1 MHVIAVI
8 AAKGGVGKTTVTAN
22 LCTTLAEAGHQV
34 LTIDMDPQ
42 NALRFHLSNDI
53 QACESGLASAIAGER
68 TWTEVIQPARAG
80 ALLLPFGTVDD
91 QHQIEL
97 EQYLAASPAW
107 LGDTLAS
114 FGLPSQTIVL
124 IDTPPGPSVYLQQ
137 ALRVV
142 NFNVVAMLPDAG
154 SFATLP
160 ITDRMIEKYCTP
172 RADFFGT
179 GYLVN
184 QVDPGKRL
192 NRDILDALRTDLGA
206 QMLGVVH
213 QDQAVS
219 EALASALTVRSY
231 APYSQAA
238 QDFSE
243 CAQALL
249 QRLSVPAPTDVQ
261 VTASGPATPID

>member
-34 LTIDMDPQ
+34 LAIDMDPQ
-42 NALRFHLSNDI
+42 NALRFHLSDDI
-53 QACESGLASAIAGER
+53 QACESGLASALTGER
-68 TWTEVIQPARAG
+68 SWTDVIQPGRAG
-80 ALLLPFGTVDD
+80 TLLLPFGTLDD

-97 EQYLAASPAW
+97 EQYLAASPSW
-107 LGDTLAS
+107 LGDTLTS
-114 FGLPSQTIVL
+114 FGLPAETLVL

-137 ALRVV
+137 TLRVT

-160 ITDRMIEKYCTP
+160 ITHRMIEKYCTL
-172 RADFFGT
+172 RENFLGT
-179 GYLVN
+179 SYLVN

-192 NRDILDALRTDLGA
+192 NRDVLEALRADLGP

-219 EALASALTVRSY
+219 EALASALNVRSY
-231 APYSQAA
+231 APFSQAA

-243 CAQALL
+243 CARVLL
-249 QRLSVPAPTDVQ
+249 ERLSLPTPTPGWSAPD
-261 VTASGPATPID
+261 

>member
-34 LTIDMDPQ
+34 LAIDMDPQ

-53 QACESGLASAIAGER
+53 QACEFGLASALSGQR
-68 TWTEVIQPARAG
+68 TWTEVIQPGRAG
-80 ALLLPFGTVDD
+80 ALLLPFGTLDD
-91 QHQIEL
+91 QDQIEL
-97 EQYLAASPAW
+97 EQYLAATPSW
-107 LGDTLAS
+107 LGNTLAG
-114 FGLPSQTIVL
+114 FGLPAETIVL

-137 ALRVV
+137 ALRVT

-160 ITDRMIEKYCTP
+160 ITDRMIEKYCAP
-172 RADFFGT
+172 RENFRGSA
-179 GYLVN
+179 YLVN

-192 NRDILDALRTDLGA
+192 NRDILDALRADLGS
-206 QMLGVVH
+206 QLLGVVH

-219 EALASALTVRSY
+219 EALASALTVGSY

-243 CAQALL
+243 CAKALM
-249 QRLSVPAPTDVQ
+249 QRLSVPASANVPPV
-261 VTASGPATPID
+261 SE